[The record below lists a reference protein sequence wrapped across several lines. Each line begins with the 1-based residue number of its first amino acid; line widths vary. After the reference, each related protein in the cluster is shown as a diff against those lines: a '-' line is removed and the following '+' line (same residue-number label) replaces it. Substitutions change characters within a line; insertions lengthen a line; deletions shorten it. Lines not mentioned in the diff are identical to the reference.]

1 MSIKATTSFSSVITA
16 LRFPLILLVVA
27 IHLLGSTATHPNTAT
42 GGGVFIYLYISEL
55 LSHNLANIAVP
66 MFFFISGYYAFYKK
80 DWRQEAVWSVGL
92 KKRAKT
98 LLLPYILWNSLYLL
112 LLLSKTQL
120 ETLLNLDTKD
130 PFYINSLS
138 QLLHYYWD
146 DVIVYPLWYMR
157 DLIVLCLFAP
167 ILYRILS
174 WSKGYI
180 LLPLLVAFILCW
192 DLGITGLNTL
202 AFFCFMLGGWLG
214 IKQIDPLEKLQRV
227 KYLVAVIA
235 LGLVFSLPL
244 LPPSSIVPILGRI
257 YILTGSASALLLT
270 QYIAERRPA
279 ITLRLGQWSK
289 YVFFIYA
296 VHTVLLVNWARGI
309 VFRVPFLREDADGAL
324 LGYFLIGV
332 LTLAFSLTTYAIIKR
347 IAPRT
352 LAILSGG
359 R

>member
-1 MSIKATTSFSSVITA
+1 
-16 LRFPLILLVVA
+16 
-27 IHLLGSTATHPNTAT
+27 
-42 GGGVFIYLYISEL
+42 
-55 LSHNLANIAVP
+55 

-80 DWRQEAVWSVGL
+80 DWRQEAVWSVEL

-120 ETLLNLDTKD
+120 ETLLNLEAKD
-130 PFYINSLS
+130 PFYINSFS
-138 QLLHYYWD
+138 QLLHDYWD
-146 DVIVYPLWYMR
+146 DVIVYPLWYIR
-157 DLIVLCLFAP
+157 NLIVLCLFAP

-180 LLPLLVAFILCW
+180 LIPLLVAFIWCW

-202 AFFCFMLGGWLG
+202 PFFCFMLGGWLG

-270 QYIAERRPA
+270 QYIAERHPA
-279 ITLRLGQWSK
+279 ITLRLSQWSK

-324 LGYFLIGV
+324 LGYFLIGA

-347 IAPRT
+347 IAPRA

>member
-1 MSIKATTSFSSVITA
+1 MSIKSTASFSSVITA

-27 IHLLGSTATHPNTAT
+27 IHLISSTATHPSTAI

-80 DWRQEAVWSVGL
+80 DWRQEAVWSVEL

-120 ETLLNLDTKD
+120 ETLLNLGAKD
-130 PFYINSLS
+130 PFYINSFS

-157 DLIVLCLFAP
+157 NLIVLCLFAP

-202 AFFCFMLGGWLG
+202 PFFCFMLGGWLG

-235 LGLVFSLPL
+235 L
-244 LPPSSIVPILGRI
+244 
-257 YILTGSASALLLT
+257 ALLLT

-279 ITLRLGQWSK
+279 ITLRLSQWSK

-309 VFRVPFLREDADGAL
+309 VFRVSFLREDADGAL

-347 IAPRT
+347 IAPRA

>member
-1 MSIKATTSFSSVITA
+1 MSIKSTTSFSSVITA

-27 IHLLGSTATHPNTAT
+27 IHLISSTAISPT
-42 GGGVFIYLYISEL
+42 GTTGWHFVYLYISEL
-55 LSHNLANIAVP
+55 ISHNLADIAVP
-66 MFFFISGYYAFYKK
+66 MFFFISGYYGFYKK
-80 DWRQEAVWSVGL
+80 DWRQEAVWSVEL

-120 ETLLNLDTKD
+120 ETVLNLGTKD
-130 PFYINSLS
+130 PFHITSLP

-146 DVIVYPLWYMR
+146 DVIIYPLWYIR
-157 DLIVLCLFAP
+157 NLIVLCLFAP

-180 LLPLLVAFILCW
+180 LIPLLVAFIWCW

-202 AFFCFMLGGWLG
+202 PFFCFMLGGWLG

-235 LGLVFSLPL
+235 LGLVFCLPL

-279 ITLRLGQWSK
+279 ITLRLSQWSK